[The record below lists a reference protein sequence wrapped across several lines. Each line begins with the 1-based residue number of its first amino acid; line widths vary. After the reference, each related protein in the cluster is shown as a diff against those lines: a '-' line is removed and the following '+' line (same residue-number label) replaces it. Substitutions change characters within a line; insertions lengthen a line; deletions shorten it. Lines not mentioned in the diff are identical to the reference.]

1 MSRHIIIANGDA
13 PTPETVQRWLRPHDV
28 LIGADGGCRIAL
40 QLNLRLDYAIG
51 DFDSLSEADL
61 QQLHAMHVQLR
72 RYPPQK
78 DETDLELAL
87 QLAISLNATEI
98 VVLGA
103 LGGRLDHEMANL
115 MLLAM
120 AGLDKIPVI
129 IADATLEISAINA
142 QQVPTTLAVKG
153 NIGDTLSLI
162 PFGGDA
168 SGIVTQGLQYPLRRE
183 TLRVGPARGVSNVMT
198 QTQAQIEVAEGLLL
212 CIHHLLPV

>member
-13 PTPETVQRWLRPHDV
+13 PTSETVQRWLRPHDC

-40 QLNLRLDYAIG
+40 RLGLRLDYAIG
-51 DFDSLSEADL
+51 DFDSLAEADL
-61 QQLHAMHVQLR
+61 QQLQTLGVHLR
-72 RYPPQK
+72 RYPAQK

-87 QLAISLNATEI
+87 QLAISLNASEI

-103 LGGRLDHEMANL
+103 LGGRLDHAMANL

-142 QQVPTTLAVKG
+142 RQAPMALTVKG

-168 SGIVTQGLQYPLRRE
+168 SGIVTQGLQYPLRSE

-198 QTQAQIEVAEGLLL
+198 QAQAQIEVAEGLLL